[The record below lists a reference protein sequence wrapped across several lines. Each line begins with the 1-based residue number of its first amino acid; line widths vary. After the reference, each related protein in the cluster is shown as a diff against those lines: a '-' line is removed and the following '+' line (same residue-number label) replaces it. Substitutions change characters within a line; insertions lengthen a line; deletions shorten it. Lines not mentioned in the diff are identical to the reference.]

1 MNKIIEQKIN
11 YIFGTTHIKNIS
23 EESLKNVFLDLSE
36 NKIKYDFENRY
47 SQIIDLWEY
56 KYGPIILM

>member
-47 SQIIDLWEY
+47 SQIIDLWED

>member
-23 EESLKNVFLDLSE
+23 EDSLKNVFLDLSE

-47 SQIIDLWEY
+47 SQIIDLWED

>member
-23 EESLKNVFLDLSE
+23 EDSLKNVFLDLSE

-47 SQIIDLWEY
+47 SQIIDLWED
-56 KYGPIILM
+56 KHGPIILM

>member
-23 EESLKNVFLDLSE
+23 EESLKNVFLDLSD
-36 NKIKYDFENRY
+36 NNLKYDFENRY
-47 SQIIDLWEY
+47 SQIIDLWEA
-56 KYGPIILM
+56 KFGPIILM